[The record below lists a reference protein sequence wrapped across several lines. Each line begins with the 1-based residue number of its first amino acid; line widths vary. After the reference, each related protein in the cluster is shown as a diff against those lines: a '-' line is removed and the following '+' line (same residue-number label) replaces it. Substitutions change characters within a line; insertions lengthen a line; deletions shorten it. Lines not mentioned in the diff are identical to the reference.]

1 MFRISFWQVQQ
12 CNVNKRSKF
21 NKEEYFIQGRIIKR
35 HTVLSAKVLD
45 PPSFNL
51 KVIS

>member
-1 MFRISFWQVQQ
+1 MLI
-12 CNVNKRSKF
+12 SKF

-45 PPSFNL
+45 
-51 KVIS
+51 